1 MIQAHNLSKTFQK
14 TLAVDQ
20 IDLNVGNELFVFLGP
35 NGAGKTTSI
44 KMLAGL
50 VKPTNGSIYINGIDM
65 IKNPL
70 KAKRVIG
77 YVSEQPYL
85 YDKLRGHEFL
95 QFIAD
100 IHNIPFDDAQ
110 KRMNQL
116 LDIFEIQD
124 RVDDIIEDFSHGMK
138 RKIALIAALIHN
150 PDVLFLDEPTIG
162 LDPRSAHHLKN
173 LLRELVRKGKT
184 IFMTT
189 HILELAE
196 KMCDRIGIIHKGRLI
211 MVNTAENIQKDIES
225 SKKSLEDV
233 FLDLTQTDQTSSIK
247 EYLKTV

>member
-1 MIQAHNLSKTFQK
+1 
-14 TLAVDQ
+14 
-20 IDLNVGNELFVFLGP
+20 
-35 NGAGKTTSI
+35 
-44 KMLAGL
+44 
-50 VKPTNGSIYINGIDM
+50 
-65 IKNPL
+65 
-70 KAKRVIG
+70 
-77 YVSEQPYL
+77 
-85 YDKLRGHEFL
+85 
-95 QFIAD
+95 
-100 IHNIPFDDAQ
+100 
-110 KRMNQL
+110 MNQL